1 MSASTEKKNR
11 SSARLDGTDK
21 RTVAKRKAAEKE
33 RKSKIKWISVA
44 VLIVLVF
51 AAVIYINSGLF
62 FRQATEV
69 TVEYEAN
76 DA

>member
-21 RTVAKRKAAEKE
+21 RTVAERKAAEKE

-51 AAVIYINSGLF
+51 AAVI
-62 FRQATEV
+62 
-69 TVEYEAN
+69 
-76 DA
+76 

>member
-33 RKSKIKWISVA
+33 SRQKSRRKPS
-44 VLIVLVF
+44 
-51 AAVIYINSGLF
+51 
-62 FRQATEV
+62 EV
-69 TVEYEAN
+69 KKEEGGE
-76 DA
+76 